1 MLYFKYI
8 FLMILLSGQGLMRK
22 DEGIHERLADRLASM
37 LTKLNMGQHLD
48 VRMLSEEFNVSAR
61 TILRDFDRLGASI
74 PLLKDEHNKK
84 YYLHE
89 NYLGKV
95 TAKDIVKFAEISGIR
110 DLYPSLDM
118 SFLRELLNSRADQ
131 IYTTQ
136 AYSVEDASQF
146 TEIFKVVG
154 NAIRVHKQI
163 EFLYKGVRKCVQ
175 PYRLIHHHGNWYL
188 AAVFEKKLKAFRL
201 SRIELLEHQAD
212 DDTFIVDPAI
222 LSQLEAEETIWFGQE
237 KIEIILTVRA
247 DVAEHFQARSLL
259 PEQKI
264 IKLMEDGGLLL
275 SSQITHTTQIFP
287 LVRYWIPHLKIIS
300 PERLQDEM
308 EQEVKKYFGI

>member
-1 MLYFKYI
+1 MHK
-8 FLMILLSGQGLMRK
+8 G
-22 DEGIHERLADRLASM
+22 EGVHERLADRLASI
-37 LTKLNMGQHLD
+37 LTKLNIGQHLD
-48 VRMLSEEFNVSAR
+48 VRVLSEEFNVSTR
-61 TILRDFDRLGASI
+61 TISRDFDRLSASI

-95 TAKDIVKFAEISGIR
+95 TAKDIINFAEISGIR

-118 SFLRELLNSRADQ
+118 PFLRELLNSRADQ
-131 IYTTQ
+131 IYSTQ

-146 TEIFKVVG
+146 TEIFKFAG
-154 NAIRVHKQI
+154 NAIRAHKQI

-175 PYRLIHHHGNWYL
+175 PYRLIHYHGNWYL
-188 AAVFEKKLKAFRL
+188 AAVFEKKIKAYRL
-201 SRIELLEHQAD
+201 SRIELLQHQSD
-212 DDTFIVDPAI
+212 GDIFIADPAI

-264 IKLMEDGGLLL
+264 IKLLEDGGLLL

>member
-1 MLYFKYI
+1 
-8 FLMILLSGQGLMRK
+8 MRK
-22 DEGIHERLADRLASM
+22 DEGIHERLADRLASI
-37 LTKLNMGQHLD
+37 LTKLNMGQHLG
-48 VRMLSEEFNVSAR
+48 VKELSEEFNVSYR
-61 TILRDFDRLGASI
+61 TILRDFDRLSASI

-95 TAKDIVKFAEISGIR
+95 TAKDIIKFAEISGIR

-118 SFLRELLNSRADQ
+118 PFLRELLNSRADQ

-154 NAIRVHKQI
+154 NAIREHKQI

-188 AAVFEKKLKAFRL
+188 AAVFEKQLKAFRL
-201 SRIELLEHQAD
+201 SRIELLKHQSD
-212 DDTFIVDPAI
+212 GDVFIVDSAI
-222 LSQLEAEETIWFGQE
+222 LSQLEAEDTIWFGQE

-275 SSQITHTTQIFP
+275 SSQITHITQIFP

-300 PERLQDEM
+300 PMTLQYSLEADLK
-308 EQEVKKYFGI
+308 QYLNI